1 MKRTTKGISKRRMK
15 PLRKAGKSPARVPMK
30 SFLKLGENLRRLRM
44 DRELSQERLADL
56 ANVHWTQVSRLER
69 GTLNPSLR
77 SLIRLAKGLDCR
89 LEELVS
95 EIL

>member
-1 MKRTTKGISKRRMK
+1 
-15 PLRKAGKSPARVPMK
+15 MK

-56 ANVHWTQVSRLER
+56 VNVHWTQVSRLER
-69 GTLNPSLR
+69 GALNPSLR

-89 LEELVS
+89 LEELV
-95 EIL
+95 ERILG